1 MKRWSSIKEKES
13 VQLGTSFI
21 AAFIGG
27 WLFTLIHAP
36 IPWLLG
42 PMTAMLL
49 VSRTKIMTF
58 IWPKALRDTGLVI
71 VGYSIGLSFTYEAF
85 ADISR
90 HLPSMLLLT
99 CFIILMC
106 SCIAFLVSK
115 ISGIDYPTALT
126 SSIPGGLSQIVVFA
140 EEVKVINLTI
150 VTFFHVTR
158 VILVV
163 FLFPFLVFNSAFT
176 EEEAEVVNA
185 LSSMNALQW
194 EDLFP
199 NIFFF
204 AVICVM
210 AAKLAKKWGV
220 PAPFFLGPVFA
231 VMVLTLCGLEGPA
244 LPLDLLDVSK
254 FLVGGYIGLL
264 LKSEKIVNKKKM
276 IPLAFLS
283 SFLLICTTLACS
295 VFLANQHNLS
305 YITSFLSLAPGGMD
319 QMGIIAHEVDA
330 DLSTVA
336 SYQLFRMLFIY
347 IAIPPMLRL
356 VLKWNVKKM
365 SNKQIHVDAD

>member
-1 MKRWSSIKEKES
+1 MKRWSSIKEKVS
-13 VQLGTSFI
+13 VQLGASFI

-42 PMTAMLL
+42 PMTALLL
-49 VSRTKIMTF
+49 VSRIKKMTF

-85 ADISR
+85 ADIVK

-140 EEVKVINLTI
+140 EEVKAINITV

-163 FLFPFLVFNSAFT
+163 FLFPFLVFSSAFT
-176 EEEAEVVNA
+176 EKEAEVINDFSPVN
-185 LSSMNALQW
+185 NHQW
-194 EDLFP
+194 DGLFP
-199 NIFFF
+199 SIFFF
-204 AVICVM
+204 AVICVI
-210 AAKLAKKWGV
+210 AAKLAKKWRV

-231 VMVLTLCGLEGPA
+231 VMVLTLFGLEGPE
-244 LPLDLLDVSK
+244 LPVELLDVSK

-264 LKSEKIVNKKKM
+264 LKTEKLVNKKKM
-276 IPLAFLS
+276 IPLAVIS
-283 SFLLICTTLACS
+283 SVLLICTTLACS

-319 QMGIIAHEVDA
+319 QMGIIAHEVNA

-336 SYQLFRMLFIY
+336 SFQLFRMLFIY

-356 VLKWNVKKM
+356 VLKWNGKKM
-365 SNKQIHVDAD
+365 SNKGIHVDMD